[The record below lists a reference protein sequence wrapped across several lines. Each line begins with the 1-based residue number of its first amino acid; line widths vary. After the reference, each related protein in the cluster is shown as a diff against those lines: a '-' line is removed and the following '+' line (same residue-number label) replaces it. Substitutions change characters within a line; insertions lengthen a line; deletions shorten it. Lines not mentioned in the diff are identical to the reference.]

1 MIISASRR
9 LIQKFFVLGLLLS
22 CLGLMSAG
30 AGTKASASAPNT
42 NNTLRPCCSACEAD
56 PTIPICRYGCTE
68 GC

>member
-1 MIISASRR
+1 MIISASRK

-42 NNTLRPCCSACEAD
+42 NKALPCCSACDED
-56 PTIPICRYGCTE
+56 PTIPICRHGCSPS
-68 GC
+68 C